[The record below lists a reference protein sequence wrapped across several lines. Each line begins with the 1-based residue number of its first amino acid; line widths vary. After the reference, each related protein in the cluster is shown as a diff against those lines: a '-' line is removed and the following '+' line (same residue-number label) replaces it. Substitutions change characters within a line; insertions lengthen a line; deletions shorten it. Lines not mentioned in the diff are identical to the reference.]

1 MKQFSECFE
10 DLPDPRADNA
20 LHDLTELLFIALM
33 ATLCGA
39 TSCVDMALFARMKAY
54 LWQDVLV
61 LKHGL
66 PSHDTFS
73 RVFRM
78 LDPEAFEV
86 AFRRFMKAFAE
97 GARIERPYGVV
108 ALDGKALRRGYE
120 RGKSHMPPVM
130 VTAWAAQTRM
140 ALANVLAPDNNE
152 AAGGDATH
160 RAYSA
165 QGLRGH
171 GRCAALPSR
180 HGQRDHGAGR
190 RLCSGSEGEPACP
203 AGRGQGRD
211 RAPQAQSASAD
222 HDRRADHGRK
232 ERRKHWLPRSRTWRT
247 QHDFPGLKAVA
258 RITASAAATKP
269 SSATS

>member
-61 LKHGL
+61 LKHGF

-73 RVFRM
+73 RIFRM

-97 GARIERPYGVV
+97 GARIERP
-108 ALDGKALRRGYE
+108 
-120 RGKSHMPPVM
+120 
-130 VTAWAAQTRM
+130 
-140 ALANVLAPDNNE
+140 
-152 AAGGDATH
+152 
-160 RAYSA
+160 
-165 QGLRGH
+165 H
-171 GRCAALPSR
+171 G
-180 HGQRDHGAGR
+180 
-190 RLCSGSEGEPACP
+190 
-203 AGRGQGRD
+203 
-211 RAPQAQSASAD
+211 
-222 HDRRADHGRK
+222 
-232 ERRKHWLPRSRTWRT
+232 
-247 QHDFPGLKAVA
+247 
-258 RITASAAATKP
+258 
-269 SSATS
+269 